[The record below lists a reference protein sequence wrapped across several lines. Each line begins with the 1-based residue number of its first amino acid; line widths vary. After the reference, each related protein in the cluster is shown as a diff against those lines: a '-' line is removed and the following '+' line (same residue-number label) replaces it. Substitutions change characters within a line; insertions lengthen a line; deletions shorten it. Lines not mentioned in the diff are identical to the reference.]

1 MQKFNK
7 GKAYH
12 GSESVMNGGLKG
24 STDTNYFY
32 FFCPKCPDQEIM
44 RVLDYEVRAEHPENP
59 YNTELSPKA
68 SKGFTLAFKVY
79 CQKCKHTDFVKIS
92 NMGWQGGKHSEALC

>member
-1 MQKFNK
+1 MHKFNK

-24 STDTNYFY
+24 STDTDYFY
-32 FFCPKCPDQEIM
+32 FFCPKCPGQEIM
-44 RVLDYEVRAEHPENP
+44 RVLDYEVRAEQSENP

-68 SKGFTLAFKVY
+68 AKGFTLAFKIY
-79 CQKCKHTDFVKIS
+79 CQKCKCTDFVKVS
-92 NMGWQGGKHSEALC
+92 NMGRQGGKLSDTIH

>member
-1 MQKFNK
+1 MPKFNK

-24 STDTNYFY
+24 STDTDYFY

-44 RVLDYEVRAEHPENP
+44 RVLDYEVRA
-59 YNTELSPKA
+59 
-68 SKGFTLAFKVY
+68 
-79 CQKCKHTDFVKIS
+79 Q
-92 NMGWQGGKHSEALC
+92 